1 MDRAERLVS
10 GWCQVP
16 PPSHGGLHGMAMT
29 LRLSPAQSA
38 ALRRRALAEDAS
50 MQDVVRR
57 AVETYLRAHEPEVP
71 LSTVVDQQLARFAGA
86 LERLGR
92 WRD

>member
-1 MDRAERLVS
+1 
-10 GWCQVP
+10 
-16 PPSHGGLHGMAMT
+16 MAMT
-29 LRLSPAQSA
+29 LRLSSAQSA

-57 AVETYLRAHEPEVP
+57 AVETYLRAHEPDVP
-71 LSTVVDQQLARFAGA
+71 IAAVIDQELARFAGA
-86 LERLGR
+86 LEQLGR